1 MGRFAPIASS
11 FRLEVE
17 ANLPQNKDENEDSTN
32 LEPWGFVFGINTFP
46 DFTRI
51 LPSNHR

>member
-17 ANLPQNKDENEDSTN
+17 ANLPQNKDENEHFDK
-32 LEPWGFVFGINTFP
+32 P
-46 DFTRI
+46 RI
-51 LPSNHR
+51 